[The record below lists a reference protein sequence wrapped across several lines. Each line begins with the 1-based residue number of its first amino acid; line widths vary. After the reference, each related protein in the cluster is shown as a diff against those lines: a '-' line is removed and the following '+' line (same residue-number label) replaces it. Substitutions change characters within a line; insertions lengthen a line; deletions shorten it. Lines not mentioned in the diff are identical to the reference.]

1 MLLVQFIT
9 VVDVP
14 MVMHWRL
21 RSQDR
26 GHAAGAVHR
35 GG

>member
-14 MVMHWRL
+14 VVMHCRL
-21 RSQDR
+21 RSQDS
-26 GHAAGAVHR
+26 GHAAGAVHH